1 MRRRKVTGCATP
13 LPTLHPLVLALHPLI
28 TASARAQPG
37 SRAKLNSG
45 SMDVLNT
52 LPVRFHFNGDFL
64 VSGREK
70 HYVGGSE
77 AMSYLDQDNIPLPET
92 VGHLCDHC
100 KVAEGTM
107 LHLLFLGKDLNS
119 ELRALLDDSVC
130 QYMNDC
136 IVGGGVAEVY
146 ADAPILVD
154 LSYEDEGSDYELEME
169 EDMGDES
176 DGNEIEQ
183 VDMEGENA

>member
-77 AMSYLDQDNIPLPET
+77 AMSYLDQDNIPLPEI

-107 LHLLFLGKDLNS
+107 LHLLFPGKDLNS

-176 DGNEIEQ
+176 DGNEIE
-183 VDMEGENA
+183 